1 MNVDINFIVSS
12 LMPYHLDRFNSLD
25 RSFICNSISEFEKD
39 YFEIQKSHFNSLEN
53 TESKN
58 IKIHNKEKK
67 YEDLNFFQ
75 EGVALIKSILF
86 SPGKVIIIGL
96 GGNLKP
102 YNPVLFFSVI
112 LRRLLGKKIFIL
124 FNTNYSDRER
134 LVYKELLKLLLL
146 SIYSGAMCSS
156 PSSASYL
163 KFLGFKKR
171 KVIPGGF
178 NTISNSRF
186 NTQIERSSRNQ
197 FLYVGRLSE
206 KKNINF
212 LLDVYKEYCET
223 NPKALD
229 LKLIGHISEHSP
241 YVNHALN
248 IGLDKNIFLG
258 ALDDKAIVK
267 ELYKSKALLIP
278 SKYEEWGNVVNEAVA
293 TSTPLLVSDN
303 VIARKVLVRQF
314 VNGIILESDNHK
326 GWLHALNELTDNE
339 KLASQLSEGSKR
351 FLTLTDTKWFKKSMN
366 QLLE

>member
-1 MNVDINFIVSS
+1 MKVDINFIVSS

-25 RSFICNSISEFEKD
+25 RSFVCNAISEFEKD
-39 YFEIQKSHFNSLEN
+39 YFEIQKSHFNSLKN

-75 EGVALIKSILF
+75 EGIALIKSILF

-102 YNPVLFFSVI
+102 YNPALLFSVI

-134 LVYKELLKLLLL
+134 FLYKEFLKLLLL

-178 NTISNSRF
+178 NTISISRF
-186 NTQIERSSRNQ
+186 NANIEKPSRNQ

-212 LLDVYKEYCET
+212 LLDVYKEYRET

-229 LKLIGHISEHSP
+229 LKLIGHISENSP
-241 YVNHALN
+241 YINHAIK

-258 ALDDKAIVK
+258 ALDDKSIVK

-293 TSTPLLVSDN
+293 TSTPLVVSDN

-314 VNGIILESDNHK
+314 VNGIIIESDNHE
-326 GWLHALNELTDNE
+326 GWLHSLNELTNNE
-339 KLASQLSEGSKR
+339 KLVSQLSVGSKN
-351 FLTLTDTKWFKKSMN
+351 FLKLTDTNWFIKSMN
-366 QLLE
+366 QLLD